1 MTILITYNGYAL
13 IEWGH
18 GYKSEIDGRWIQ
30 FDTAGQWK
38 QFIGLNPCYSG
49 RGSLSLMTIVGS
61 SPKIE
66 LLS

>member
-13 IEWGH
+13 IEWGR

-38 QFIGLNPCYSG
+38 QFIDKRSNEKGEKRDN
-49 RGSLSLMTIVGS
+49 RR
-61 SPKIE
+61 
-66 LLS
+66 